1 MASTEPARVSD
12 SLTSYKRG
20 CLWYGLV
27 ASAIIAVLFVLG
39 LFLALE
45 SPNTSVPAH
54 SILVSAQERTYLEV
68 VDEQVP
74 EGFPDYHYEM
84 RIYYTRLGGWFEPT
98 RQVLVL
104 CKAYPIANAAI
115 VGFHWAAAENGQL
128 TIEVKRPKT
137 KDEIWLEVN
146 QSLPSM
152 PDDAR
157 RAVLLGSLKARVA
170 TRDSLLLTV
179 FTPPANFP
187 TEEAVLHRASD
198 RCIAN

>member
-1 MASTEPARVSD
+1 MASTEPARVSN

-98 RQVLVL
+98 
-104 CKAYPIANAAI
+104 
-115 VGFHWAAAENGQL
+115 
-128 TIEVKRPKT
+128 
-137 KDEIWLEVN
+137 VN
-146 QSLPSM
+146 K
-152 PDDAR
+152 
-157 RAVLLGSLKARVA
+157 KARYLA
-170 TRDSLLLTV
+170 GFFIS
-179 FTPPANFP
+179 
-187 TEEAVLHRASD
+187 
-198 RCIAN
+198 IAITSKQYLRHFRF